1 MTIEITKELLKV
13 LHRHNL
19 NLNTWV
25 FLLSLQSGE
34 DLYDLED
41 AHDYAFVAQHLG
53 VLGLIKL
60 CDDETENLYCLTDAG
75 FQTIN
80 KIHEDTK
87 QGIQDSD

>member
-1 MTIEITKELLKV
+1 MEISVTRELLKV
-13 LHRHNL
+13 LHKHTL

-41 AHDYAFVAQHLG
+41 VNNYAFVAQHLG

-60 CDDETENLYCLTDAG
+60 CDDETENL
-75 FQTIN
+75 
-80 KIHEDTK
+80 
-87 QGIQDSD
+87 

>member
-1 MTIEITKELLKV
+1 MPVTITQFPFLLKSNSQPSSFV
-13 LHRHNL
+13 AEIFSNV
-19 NLNTWV
+19 NN
-25 FLLSLQSGE
+25 
-34 DLYDLED
+34 
-41 AHDYAFVAQHLG
+41 YAFVAQHLG